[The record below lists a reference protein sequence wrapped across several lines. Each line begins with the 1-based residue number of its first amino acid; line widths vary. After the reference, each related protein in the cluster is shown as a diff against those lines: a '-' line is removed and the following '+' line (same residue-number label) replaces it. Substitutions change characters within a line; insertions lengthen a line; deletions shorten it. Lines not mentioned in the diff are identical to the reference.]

1 MDTPIT
7 ATQDDDEPSVLE
19 EAFMEYR
26 DAGLR
31 LPPVPRELV
40 DELDEFA
47 DWRWGSDDLMLENRD
62 DFLARA
68 ADPTTEPE
76 IGFGNVGHGVNSWYL
91 VYRLIV
97 PALAVFL
104 RHPYGGAYGDSE
116 ADAAAANNSAEQLE
130 SLVVAAEA
138 AKASGLIPQGSRLVV
153 VLDSKG
159 GSGWEVSGGAREWR
173 DTQTPIEDALGFCG
187 AA

>member
-7 ATQDDDEPSVLE
+7 ATQDEDEPSVLE
-19 EAFMEYR
+19 DAFMEYR

-68 ADPTTEPE
+68 ADPATEAE

-97 PALAVFL
+97 PALGVFV
-104 RHPYGGAYGDSE
+104 RQSYGGAYGDPE
-116 ADAAAANNSAEQLE
+116 ADGAAANRSAEQLE
-130 SLVVAAEA
+130 SLIVAAEA
-138 AKASGLIPQGSRLVV
+138 AKASGLIPEGGRLVV
-153 VLDSKG
+153 VLDGKG
-159 GSGWEVSGGAREWR
+159 GSGWEVSGGAMAWR
-173 DTQTPIEDALGFCG
+173 ASATPIEDALGFCG